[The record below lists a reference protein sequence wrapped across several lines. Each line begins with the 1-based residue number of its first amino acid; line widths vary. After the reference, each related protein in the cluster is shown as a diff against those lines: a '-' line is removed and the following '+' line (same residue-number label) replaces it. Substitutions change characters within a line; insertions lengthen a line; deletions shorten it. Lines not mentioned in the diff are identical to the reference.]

1 MQLTLV
7 RRQFDLLQL
16 GREKE
21 EVPPVLYLAS
31 GEEEGEK
38 AYTLNCLS
46 HLPSVIFEHLA
57 Q

>member
-1 MQLTLV
+1 MPLALV

-16 GREKE
+16 GGEKE
-21 EVPPVLYLAS
+21 EVPPALELAP

-38 AYTLNCLS
+38 AYTFNCLS
-46 HLPSVIFEHLA
+46 HLPGVIFEHLA

>member
-1 MQLTLV
+1 MLLALV

-16 GREKE
+16 GGEKE
-21 EVPPVLYLAS
+21 EVPPALELAP

-38 AYTLNCLS
+38 AYTFNCLS
-46 HLPSVIFEHLA
+46 HLPGVIFEHLA